1 MDEVENIAK
10 ETPETNQVPGV
21 MIDLFTEVDSFKPNV
36 EALQEELAEIRG
48 GYPRVS
54 SFPIKSSKQSDLNCG
69 TVTVDFELYCVRTTN
84 SPH

>member
-48 GYPRVS
+48 GYPPCELFS
-54 SFPIKSSKQSDLNCG
+54 YKKQ
-69 TVTVDFELYCVRTTN
+69 RTE
-84 SPH
+84 